1 MRELA
6 PGIVAESWTGAAP
19 VQIEGTV
26 DGKRF
31 YFRSR
36 QSRYQFVVAD
46 TEDDAINA
54 TIGEPANYHFRVEG
68 LVLDAVAREVDTL
81 NEFGTFPASM
91 MPMRQAEALVVRAV
105 ELWRLGRQ
113 LRGDDA

>member
-31 YFRSR
+31 YFRA
-36 QSRYQFVVAD
+36 RYRRWRLAIAD
-46 TEDDAINA
+46 TEDDAVDAIWGK
-54 TIGEPANYHFRVEG
+54 TPAYHFRAEGEVEN
-68 LVLDAVAREVDTL
+68 EVV
-81 NEFGTFPASM
+81 EFPASM
-91 MPMRQAEALVVRAV
+91 MPMRQAEALVRGAV

-113 LRGDDA
+113 VGGDDAAQV